1 MKIPVWIEP
10 VSGNGYRAKGAEP
23 FSEVGEGATPA
34 QALEQLKNG
43 LQRRL
48 AGGALLVEL
57 DLTAPEHT
65 WLPFAGMFRE
75 QDPVIQEWLTLM
87 KKRRE
92 ADETTA

>member
-10 VSGNGYRAKGAEP
+10 VSGNGYRAKGGEP
-23 FSEVGEGATPA
+23 FPEVGEGATPD

-57 DLTAPEHT
+57 DLTAAEHP

-75 QDPVIQEWLTLM
+75 QDPVIQEWLTIM
-87 KKRRE
+87 KQRRE
-92 ADETTA
+92 EDETTA